1 MEETMAGYQL
11 CRAKA
16 AKHPFYIE
24 SIDTNIYTI
33 EELCFYFWQNVCLL
47 DESILNQK
55 LCKWIGEELGMEKL
69 SGRLLDKIEDQ
80 AGLGEIVLPVFK
92 EIGYL
97 DSVEYRRIQDQIVK
111 LEVQPDDIRRKIRA
125 DYLVEYGMYSGAVN
139 IYRQIMQERSQGKL
153 GLQFYANVLNN
164 MAGAYAR
171 MFLFQEA
178 ADCLWQSYELVRSN
192 AVYRRYLAILPYFL
206 SDEAYR
212 KRLEELRIP
221 EEQLKSI
228 ENEKLQAVAEF
239 AKKDLFRNAGREELK
254 RFLQEEKKKYHKSRR

>member
-1 MEETMAGYQL
+1 MAGYQL
-11 CRAKA
+11 CRARA

-47 DESILNQK
+47 DESILNKK

-69 SGRLLDKIEDQ
+69 SRRLLERIEDQ
-80 AGLGEIVLPVFK
+80 ASLGEMVLPVFK

-97 DSVEYRRIQDQIVK
+97 DPVEYRRVQDQIAK
-111 LEVQPDDIRRKIRA
+111 LEVQPGDIRRKTKA
-125 DYLVEYGMYSGAVN
+125 EYLVEYGMYSGAVN

-153 GLQFYANVLNN
+153 GLQFYASVLNN

-178 ADCLWQSYELVRSN
+178 ADCLWQSYELIRSN

-206 SDEAYR
+206 SDEEYQ

-221 EEQLKSI
+221 EEQLAGI
-228 ENEKLQAVAEF
+228 ESEKREAVAGLDE
-239 AKKDLFRNAGREELK
+239 KPLFPNGGRLELK
-254 RFLQEEKKKYHKSRR
+254 EFLQEEKKKYHKSKR

>member
-1 MEETMAGYQL
+1 
-11 CRAKA
+11 
-16 AKHPFYIE
+16 
-24 SIDTNIYTI
+24 
-33 EELCFYFWQNVCLL
+33 
-47 DESILNQK
+47 
-55 LCKWIGEELGMEKL
+55 
-69 SGRLLDKIEDQ
+69 
-80 AGLGEIVLPVFK
+80 
-92 EIGYL
+92 
-97 DSVEYRRIQDQIVK
+97 
-111 LEVQPDDIRRKIRA
+111 
-125 DYLVEYGMYSGAVN
+125 MYSGAVN